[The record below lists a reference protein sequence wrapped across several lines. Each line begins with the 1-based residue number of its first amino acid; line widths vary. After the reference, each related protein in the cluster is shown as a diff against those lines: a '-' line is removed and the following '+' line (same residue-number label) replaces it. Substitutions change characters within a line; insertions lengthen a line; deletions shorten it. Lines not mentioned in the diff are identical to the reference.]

1 MSSARSFMRSSMR
14 DSMGSSMGKLPKIS
28 LGVLLGIIIC
38 CGAADIL
45 TPYGPAV
52 MDSSASSAAPSAD
65 HPFGTDPMGR
75 DLLAMILYGGR
86 TSIFIGLFSGLIST
100 AIAVVY
106 GTISGLAGERISDLL
121 MRISELVMS
130 LPQILIILFL
140 QALWGKT
147 TVISLAV
154 IIGLTGWMQIAKVVR
169 SEVRQIRRSEY
180 VLAVKTMEG
189 GFWYLLWRHLL
200 PNFISSIMFM
210 VVTNIGQAMITE
222 STLSFLGL
230 GLPLTMVSWGG
241 LLSMSQEAM
250 LSGNW
255 WMVILP
261 GLVLIATL
269 VCVTSVGESVRKQN
283 NRLHSHL

>member
-1 MSSARSFMRSSMR
+1 MSSAKSFMRSSMR
-14 DSMGSSMGKLPKIS
+14 DSMGSPMRKLPKIS

-86 TSIFIGLFSGLIST
+86 ASIFIGLLSGLIST

-130 LPQILIILFL
+130 LPQ
-140 QALWGKT
+140 
-147 TVISLAV
+147 
-154 IIGLTGWMQIAKVVR
+154 
-169 SEVRQIRRSEY
+169 Y

>member
-1 MSSARSFMRSSMR
+1 MSPMKKM
-14 DSMGSSMGKLPKIS
+14 PKTAFCT
-28 LGVLLGIIIC
+28 LLGIIIC
-38 CGAADIL
+38 CGLAGVL
-45 TPYGPAV
+45 SPYSPEM
-52 MDSSASSAAPSAD
+52 MDSSAASVAPCIA

-75 DLLAMILYGGR
+75 DLLTLSLYGGR
-86 TSIFIGLFSGLIST
+86 ASLLIGRISGLIST

-106 GTISGLAGERISDLL
+106 GTVSGLAGEWLSDLL
-121 MRISELVMS
+121 MRFSELVMS
-130 LPQILIILFL
+130 LPQILLILFL

-147 TVISLAV
+147 TVLSLAV

-169 SEVRQIRRSEY
+169 SEVRQIRGSDY

-189 GFWYLLWRHLL
+189 GFWYILWRHFL

-230 GLPLTMVSWGG
+230 GLPLTMVSWGS

-255 WMVILP
+255 WMVLLP
-261 GLVLIATL
+261 GTVLIVTL
-269 VCVTSVGESVRKQN
+269 VCVTAIGESVRKQN
-283 NRLHSHL
+283 NKLHSNL